1 VDGKVGRYCVEGV
14 FKELMGLLLIVR
26 SQIQRDPFMLKEFG
40 NRLQKP
46 GGQRFD
52 EFGIQRAES
61 LEKFMAIKNNKLF
74 FCPRT
79 SYKLLNMGGPA
90 LSQKSG
96 YAGQPLPQGEILTTK
111 RALQQRKT
119 PDWQHDR
126 KIDMLNAETL
136 AITYGIGSALAW
148 GAGDFSGG
156 FATKRGSVFTV
167 ILYSQIIGGLLLVG
181 LQVLWGERPPE
192 FRHLAWGGAAGL
204 FGVLGLVALY
214 KGLATGRMGIVAPLS
229 AVLTAVVPLLFAFVV
244 EGIPKST
251 QLIGFGGALMA
262 VWLFS
267 STRGPGSALKS
278 EILLSLSAGL
288 GFGLF
293 FICIDRVSGEAILWP
308 LIAARCASVVTMAL
322 VLGCR
327 GQLCLPHSSLWP
339 LSPWPVF
346 WMQPATPFLRWRPGS
361 AAWMFPPCWPP
372 CTRPPP

>member
-1 VDGKVGRYCVEGV
+1 
-14 FKELMGLLLIVR
+14 
-26 SQIQRDPFMLKEFG
+26 
-40 NRLQKP
+40 
-46 GGQRFD
+46 
-52 EFGIQRAES
+52 
-61 LEKFMAIKNNKLF
+61 
-74 FCPRT
+74 
-79 SYKLLNMGGPA
+79 MGGPA

-181 LQVLWGERPPE
+181 LQVVWGERPPE

-327 GQLCLPHSSLWP
+327 GQLCLPHSNLWP
-339 LSPWPVF
+339 FIALAGVLDAAGNAFFALASRVGRLDVSAVLAS
-346 WMQPATPFLRWRPGS
+346 MYPAATVILARYVLKETLGRRQQLGL
-361 AAWMFPPCWPP
+361 AVACIAL
-372 CTRPPP
+372 CLIAI